1 MYNKTLVVNLFGG
14 PGCGKSTGAAYI
26 FSQLKMKG
34 YDVEIVTEFAK
45 DKTWENNTLAL
56 RDQAYI
62 FGEQAYRINRC
73 YKKVEIII
81 TDSPLL
87 LSIIY
92 NRNYP
97 QSFNQ
102 FVADVFNNYY
112 NVNYFLTREK
122 KYNSNG
128 RLQTEEEAK
137 IKDKEILNLL
147 NDEKVQYSI
156 VESNVFGYN
165 KVVSDVINIVKN
177 VTMSSES
184 I

>member
-62 FGEQAYRINRC
+62 FGAQAYRINRC
-73 YKKVEIII
+73 YKKVEVII

-87 LSIIY
+87 LSVIY
-92 NRNYP
+92 NKNYP
-97 QSFNQ
+97 QSFNR
-102 FVADVFNNYY
+102 FVSDVFNNYY

-122 KYNSNG
+122 KYNPNG
-128 RLQTEEEAK
+128 RSQTEEEAK

-156 VESNVFGYN
+156 VEGNVFGYN
-165 KVVSDVINIVKN
+165 KVVLDVMNIVKN
-177 VTMSSES
+177 VTMSL
-184 I
+184 